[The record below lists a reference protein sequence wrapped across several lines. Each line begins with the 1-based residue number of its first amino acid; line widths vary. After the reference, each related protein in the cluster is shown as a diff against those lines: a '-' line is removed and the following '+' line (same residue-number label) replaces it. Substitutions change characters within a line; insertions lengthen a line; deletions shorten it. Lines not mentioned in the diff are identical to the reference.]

1 MAMDPMGTDYRLLR
15 IWIRGFVLWAWHL
28 CKNQRLRLHARYAG
42 VCGTGSRGAKK
53 EENQIY
59 RREIFP
65 GFMEHLRG

>member
-1 MAMDPMGTDYRLLR
+1 MDPMGTDYRLLR

-42 VCGTGSRGAKK
+42 YAGFAVVLLH
-53 EENQIY
+53 EENEVY
-59 RREIFP
+59 RKINKLP